1 MKVLI
6 TGSAGFIG
14 YHLTKKL
21 LDKNIRVIGV
31 DNINNYYDPRV
42 KIKRN
47 LLLKKYS
54 IYKFYKLDIT
64 KFKNLEKIY
73 KKYKFQTVIHLAA
86 QAGVRYS
93 ITNPFAYIK
102 SNIDGFYN
110 ILHLSKKY
118 KIKHLIYASSSSV
131 YGDQKKQP
139 IATNANTNN
148 PQSLYAATKKSNEI
162 LVESYNRMYRLNAT
176 GLRFFTNYGNF
187 GRPDMSIY
195 KFTKNILKN
204 KKIELFNYGNHK
216 RDFTHISD
224 TVEIIYRIIKNRLK
238 TSDHKILNIASGRK
252 VDLKYVIKL
261 IERFT
266 NHKAKVKNLDLQ
278 KGDVKE
284 THANIK
290 ETINLTKYKPRK
302 TIESGIEDFINWYRK
317 FTKDI

>member
-6 TGSAGFIG
+6 TGSVGFIG
-14 YHLTKKL
+14 YHLSKKL
-21 LDKNIRVIGV
+21 LDKNIQVIGI
-31 DNINNYYDPRV
+31 DNINNYYDPKV

-54 IYKFYKLDIT
+54 NYKFYKLDIN

-102 SNIDGFYN
+102 ANLDGFYN

-118 KIKHLIYASSSSV
+118 KVKHLIYASSSSV

-139 IATNANTNN
+139 ISTNANTNN

-162 LVESYNRMYRLNAT
+162 LVESYSQMYKLNAT

-195 KFTKNILKN
+195 KFTQNILKN
-204 KKIELFNYGNHK
+204 KKIELFNNGNHK

-224 TVEIIYRIIKNRLK
+224 SVEIIFRIIKKRFK
-238 TSDHKILNIASGRK
+238 TSDHKIFNIESGRK
-252 VDLKYVIKL
+252 VNLKHVVKL
-261 IERFT
+261 IEKIR
-266 NHKAKVKNLDLQ
+266 NNKAKVKNMGLQ

-290 ETINLTKYKPRK
+290 ETISLTKYKPQK
-302 TIESGIEDFINWYRK
+302 NIESGVKDFVNWYKK